1 MFNLLPWRNRENKSE
16 GTLVPQY
23 DHPLR
28 QMRDEMDALFDRFFG
43 GFMAPAGGNWPA
55 ASGWGL
61 DCEDA
66 EKEFIVRTDAP
77 GFEPEDFDIQVANNW
92 LTIRA
97 ERKRS
102 AEAKGDNT
110 NGNGNGN
117 GQGWTER
124 SFQRSFTLPAGIGNE
139 GVEARYR
146 NGVLEVRLPK
156 TEAAQGKRIPVKT

>member
-1 MFNLLPWRNRENKSE
+1 MFNLLPWRSRENKSE
-16 GTLVPQY
+16 GALAPQY

-43 GFMAPAGGNWPA
+43 GLMSPAGG
-55 ASGWGL
+55 SWGL

-77 GFEPEDFDIQVANNW
+77 GFEPEDFDIQVGNNW

-97 ERKRS
+97 ERKQQ
-102 AEAKGDNT
+102 AQKE
-110 NGNGNGN
+110 GNGNG
-117 GQGWTER
+117 WSER
-124 SFQRSFTLPAGIGNE
+124 SFQRSFSLPAGVGSE
-139 GVEARYR
+139 GIEARYR
-146 NGVLEVRLPK
+146 NGVLEVHLPK